1 MNMQEL
7 ATRAHLQQA
16 EELAADFIKLLKAEE
31 FNDARL
37 ILGALESVTYLCD
50 AAWVAADAR
59 NRNY

>member
-7 ATRAHLQQA
+7 AIKAHLQQA

-50 AAWVAADAR
+50 AAWVAANAR
-59 NRNY
+59 SRNY